1 MNQLRTNRF
10 IVHFAAMLLLVAALA
25 PALCRTTCLH
35 SGRSVLDLGHAK
47 GCCDNDAPSD
57 KPEFQGTCC
66 VHTEA
71 SAQVNDHTVGT
82 PTKLLVSLPVVS
94 ILVPEPAILRG
105 APIALLR
112 TDRAPPVKAPER
124 LSLNRSL
131 LL

>member
-10 IVHFAAMLLLVAALA
+10 VVHFAAMLLLVAALA

-47 GCCDNDAPSD
+47 GCCDNESPSD
-57 KPEFQGTCC
+57 TPAFQGTCC

-71 SAQVNDHTVGT
+71 SSHVNDHTVSA
-82 PTKLLVSLPVVS
+82 PTKLVVSLSVLAV
-94 ILVPEPAILRG
+94 LVPEPEILLA
-105 APIALLR
+105 APVASLR
-112 TDRAPPVKAPER
+112 TDRAPPEKAPER